1 MNSNKIALKLY
12 AKSSPLPETIRFVE
26 VFHDWIK
33 KGVLPELMIDVIE
46 YGHVERGP
54 IVLFVGHES
63 DYSIDMSEG
72 RAGLS
77 YLRKR
82 VKSDIPGDSLALTD
96 SFARVLNVA
105 DKLATDPRLGGF
117 QVGRDEV
124 LLRLVDRLNAP
135 NSDATFD
142 ASRSEIELVASAALG
157 KSAKLTREADDLREP
172 FAVRIRA

>member
-12 AKSSPLPETIRFVE
+12 AKSSPLPDTIRFVE

-33 KGVLPELMIDVIE
+33 KGVLSELMIDVIE

-63 DYSIDMSEG
+63 DYAIDMSEG

-82 VKSDIPGDSLALTD
+82 VKADIPGDSLALTD

-105 DKLATDPRLGGF
+105 DKLATDERLGGF

-135 NSDATFD
+135 NTDATFE
-142 ASRSEIELVASAALG
+142 AARSELELVASAALG
-157 KSAKLTREADDLREP
+157 KSAKLTREADDPREA